1 MFRVQAEAVSDARW
15 RISLAINFVYV
26 PLLTSVTGT
35 SIMQGHAFMLA
46 IGKGYLLPAQW
57 VNRGMS
63 FPTETIRR
71 LFLHL
76 LSHVQECLEK

>member
-1 MFRVQAEAVSDARW
+1 MPDGE
-15 RISLAINFVYV
+15 SLWLLILFMY

-63 FPTETIRR
+63 FPTDTI
-71 LFLHL
+71 
-76 LSHVQECLEK
+76 